1 MSKVVLIS
9 IIIVLILI
17 IGAIFVS
24 RPNAEPSPVQNIET
38 KEGVQYITISAN
50 GGYSPNTSEAKA
62 GIPTK
67 LIVKTGNTFDCSSS
81 LVIKSINY
89 RKILKQNSETEI
101 DIGIPTSGEPF
112 YGTCSMGMYNFKINF
127 N

>member
-1 MSKVVLIS
+1 MSKTVLIS
-9 IIIVLILI
+9 ITIVLILI

-24 RPNAEPSPVQNIET
+24 RPNLEPSPVQNVEI
-38 KEGVQYITISAN
+38 KDGIQFITINAK
-50 GGYSPNTSEAKA
+50 GGYFPNVSEAKA

-67 LIVKTGNTFDCSSS
+67 LIVKTGNTFDCSSA

-89 RKILKQNSETEI
+89 QKILKQNGETEI
-101 DIGIPTSGEPF
+101 DIGTPIEGEPF
-112 YGTCSMGMYNFKINF
+112 QGTCSMGMYNFKINF